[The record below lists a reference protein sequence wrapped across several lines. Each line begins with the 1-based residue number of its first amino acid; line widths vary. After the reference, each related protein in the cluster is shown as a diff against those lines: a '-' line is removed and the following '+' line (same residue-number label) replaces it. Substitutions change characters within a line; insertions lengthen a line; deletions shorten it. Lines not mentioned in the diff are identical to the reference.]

1 MRETSW
7 LRDELERAK
16 AMGLT
21 VQIEGRTCTYSN
33 PEELLS
39 ILEEP
44 TYMLDYLSDD
54 EGKITG
60 ICFDRVNERDFIG
73 KADSGT
79 AHKD

>member
-16 AMGLT
+16 TMGLT
-21 VQIEGRTCTYSN
+21 VQIEGRTCTYSS
-33 PEELLS
+33 PDELLS

-44 TYMLDYLSDD
+44 TYMLDYVSDD

-60 ICFDRVNERDFIG
+60 ICFDKVNERDLVG
-73 KADSGT
+73 KAYSEIQ
-79 AHKD
+79 HKN